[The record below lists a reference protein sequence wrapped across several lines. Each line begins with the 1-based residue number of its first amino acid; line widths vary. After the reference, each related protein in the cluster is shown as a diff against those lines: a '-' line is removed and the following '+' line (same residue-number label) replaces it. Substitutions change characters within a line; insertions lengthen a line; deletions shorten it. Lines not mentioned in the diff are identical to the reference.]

1 MIKPCVSKEYS
12 VKFCWIDEWSATNE
26 SKAKYIKTHQNAKY
40 GQTIKKLNKWTRCAA
55 L

>member
-12 VKFCWIDEWSATNE
+12 VKFCWINEWIAISE
-26 SKAKYIKTHQNAKY
+26 SMAKYIKTHQNAKH
-40 GQTIKKLNKWTRCAA
+40 GQTIKKLNKLIRCAA